1 MGPGFIFSRMVKQFN
16 TLMVYFSA
24 FLIVIAA
31 GILVFQVVVR
41 YVFAWPTDWE
51 IELSVMIL
59 ITATFMAAGHTQL
72 KRGHVAI
79 EILDSVLS
87 RTLIVWRMVLADL
100 MSFLFCAFLAWKM
113 WELFHEAWV
122 EGRVSDTVW
131 GPPMWPLFAFM
142 ALGST
147 SLALQVL
154 VQFIEDS
161 LPQALR
167 SYQPPAHHDAEVQL
181 ADDSVYT
188 PAQEVSK

>member
-1 MGPGFIFSRMVKQFN
+1 MGPGFIFSRLIKQFN
-16 TLMVYFSA
+16 ALMVYFSA

-51 IELSVMIL
+51 IELSVMML

-79 EILDSVLS
+79 EILDSVIPRS
-87 RTLIVWRMVLADL
+87 WTAWRMVLADL
-100 MSFLFCAFLAWKM
+100 MSFLFCTFLAWKM

-131 GPPMWPLFAFM
+131 GPPMWPVFIFM

-161 LPQALR
+161 LPQTLR

-181 ADDSVYT
+181 ADDSAYKPV
-188 PAQEVSK
+188 PGANK

>member
-1 MGPGFIFSRMVKQFN
+1 MGPGFFFSRLIKQFN
-16 TLMVYFSA
+16 ALMVYFSA

-51 IELSVMIL
+51 IELSVILL
-59 ITATFMAAGHTQL
+59 ITSTFMAAGHTQL

-79 EILDSVLS
+79 EVLDLVTPRSF
-87 RTLIVWRMVLADL
+87 TAWRLVLADL
-100 MSFLFCAFLAWKM
+100 VSFLFCAFLAWKM
-113 WELFHEAWV
+113 WELVHEAWS

-131 GPPMWPLFAFM
+131 GPPMWPVFGFM

-154 VQFIEDS
+154 IQFIEGS
-161 LPQALR
+161 LPLTMR
-167 SYQPPAHHDAEVQL
+167 SYQAPAHHDAEIQL
-181 ADDSVYT
+181 AEDSMPTAVRGES
-188 PAQEVSK
+188 Q